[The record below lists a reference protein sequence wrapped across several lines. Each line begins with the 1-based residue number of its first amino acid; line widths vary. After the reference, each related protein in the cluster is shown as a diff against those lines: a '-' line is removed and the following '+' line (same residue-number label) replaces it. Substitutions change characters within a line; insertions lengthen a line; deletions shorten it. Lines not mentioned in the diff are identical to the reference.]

1 VSAPDRILT
10 VSEAADR
17 LGVAPARVRALQ
29 ASGALQ
35 PVPGHATSVAEA
47 EVDALVRRGVVRAL
61 DVAAVEGALDR
72 ALRRRL
78 PDLLTGAMAPLQNEV
93 ATALADVELATARAA
108 EAEERARLA
117 EEQLTAARSRV
128 DELEHRVVALQ
139 MQPTGLFRRRR
150 TAVAPA

>member
-1 VSAPDRILT
+1 MTDRILT

-35 PVPGHATSVAEA
+35 PVPGHASSVAA
-47 EVDALVRRGVVRAL
+47 EDVDGLVRRGVVRAL

-78 PDLLTGAMAPLQNEV
+78 PDLLAERLAPLQGEV
-93 ATALADVELATARAA
+93 ATALADVELTTARAYEA
-108 EAEERARLA
+108 EARARA
-117 EEQLTAARSRV
+117 ADEQLAAARARIE
-128 DELEHRVVALQ
+128 ELEHRVVALQ
-139 MQPTGLFRRRR
+139 VQPTGLFRRRR
-150 TAVAPA
+150 PAVAPA